1 MQTLIEQLK
10 TLKLDAFASELDSA
24 IEKHPGSREAIIE
37 TMTRLAKAELAAR
50 QEKSVAYRIREARF
64 ERIETVEA
72 FDFEFN
78 LSTRKLKNRYLK
90 LIESDFTAQGMCAL
104 FVGGPGLGKTHL
116 ARAIGFRLC
125 QKGTRVLFTT
135 MSAMTLAL
143 AAAGTTGTLR
153 KTIDHYTQ
161 PALLIIDE
169 LGYVR
174 LGETESNLAF
184 QIISQRHD
192 RRRST
197 IVTTNRVFQEW
208 NQIFHNDAIAHAI
221 IDRLVQRSE
230 VFFLEGK
237 ITYRATHRER
247 LKA

>member
-1 MQTLIEQLK
+1 MRMLIEQLK
-10 TLKLDAFASELDSA
+10 TLKLDSFALGLEDA
-24 IEKHPGSREAIIE
+24 IDKKPAARAAIIE
-37 TMTRLAKAELAAR
+37 TMTMLAKAELAAR
-50 QEKSVAYRIREARF
+50 QEKSVAYRISQARF

-78 LSTRKLKNRYLK
+78 ASTRKLKNRYLK
-90 LIESDFTAQGMCAL
+90 LIESDLAAQGLNAL
-104 FVGGPGLGKTHL
+104 FVGSSGLGKTHL
-116 ARAIGFRLC
+116 ARALGYRLC
-125 QKGTRVLFTT
+125 QNGVRVLFTT
-135 MSAMTLAL
+135 MSSMTLAL
-143 AAAGTTGTLR
+143 STADATGTLR

-174 LGETESNLAF
+174 LSETESNLAF

-197 IVTTNRVFQEW
+197 IVTTNRIFQEW
-208 NQIFHNDAIAHAI
+208 NQVFHNDAIAHAI

-230 VFFLEGK
+230 VFFMEGK
-237 ITYRATHRER
+237 QTYRETHRER